1 MTFALSHHQEIFK
14 PRLSDASLR
23 GKPSREGV
31 CGLAWAGGG
40 RSRRQGPLVPALAA
54 GVRAQAPRGPAAVG
68 REHPD
73 GAQALAAASERDPQG
88 PLLGKRHL
96 HRSQRRCPVP
106 AIVPRTPSFLN
117 APGAGTSYGH
127 AAPASASPS
136 PRGAVAGARLG
147 LPSHSAAL
155 VNPPAVPRGRGS
167 FLPQPPGSGL
177 TWGSSK
183 AVSDAPPG
191 CLHTGRQGQAGPPRC
206 TAQGGALPRRRRAR
220 QAAHTGSGAPANP
233 GSPPDTGEQQQPPS
247 EPNREE
253 TGTQTGSPSLA
264 RLVALSGLGPV
275 RQPARTPGHEGE
287 GPPGLTPPF

>member
-1 MTFALSHHQEIFK
+1 MGAGARSRLSGASARRRPAASASAPAHAVRPRLGTRAGEPAPDTDSRRVGKQSATLVTAVPLPLPGVTFALSHHQEISK

-54 GVRAQAPRGPAAVG
+54 GVRAQAPRGPAAAG

-106 AIVPRTPSFLN
+106 TIVPRTLSFLN
-117 APGAGTSYGH
+117 APGAGASYGH

-147 LPSHSAAL
+147 SASPVTARHWSTPQQCHAEGARSCR
-155 VNPPAVPRGRGS
+155 NP
-167 FLPQPPGSGL
+167 
-177 TWGSSK
+177 
-183 AVSDAPPG
+183 
-191 CLHTGRQGQAGPPRC
+191 QGQA
-206 TAQGGALPRRRRAR
+206 
-220 QAAHTGSGAPANP
+220 
-233 GSPPDTGEQQQPPS
+233 
-247 EPNREE
+247 
-253 TGTQTGSPSLA
+253 
-264 RLVALSGLGPV
+264 
-275 RQPARTPGHEGE
+275 
-287 GPPGLTPPF
+287 